1 MSKEEISGNYQAT
14 MMERFGR
21 VERRPAPRQAVIL
34 GADEGNIGDA
44 ILNRLAPSYDVRAYK
59 HEMIDASR
67 LGQAAHEGK
76 VQLDDVDSLVLCNGF
91 SHLDWIEEQPDK
103 AIEEALWDNLAA
115 SVFATR
121 DFVRYTMG
129 QPWLKCIVYVGS
141 MAYKSVLNASGPYCA
156 AKAGLAHFA
165 SCMAWELAPKGYRV
179 FIVHPSNTEGTPMTE
194 KTIAGIQRY
203 RGIARPEAEQYWGA
217 VKAMPE
223 WLQPRD
229 IAAVVKWLLDGEADW
244 LAGAQLDLGGGQ
256 R

>member
-1 MSKEEISGNYQAT
+1 MSKDQIAAAYHEQQ
-14 MMERFGR
+14 MEQYGR
-21 VERRPAPRQAVIL
+21 VERREAPRQAMVV
-34 GADEGNIGDA
+34 GVDEGNIGMA
-44 ILNRLAPSYDVRAYK
+44 IADRLATSYDVRAY
-59 HEMIDASR
+59 DFQT
-67 LGQAAHEGK
+67 LNAAHLEEEGNK
-76 VQLDDVDSLVLCNGF
+76 VGLEDMDALVLCNGYT
-91 SHLDWIEEQPDK
+91 HLDWIEDQPGL
-103 AIEEALWDNLAA
+103 AISRAVYHNLTA
-115 SVFATR
+115 SILATQA
-121 DFVRYTMG
+121 FVRSTKQ

-156 AKAGLAHFA
+156 AKAGLAQFA
-165 SCMAWELAPKGYRV
+165 RCMAWELAPKGYRV

-203 RGIARPEAEQYWGA
+203 RGISYEEAEQYWGA

-229 IAAVVKWLLDGEADW
+229 IASVVKWLLDGEADW